1 MGIAVKCARVGNK
14 ILSFIAMV
22 LVLIMLL
29 YGGYS
34 LWNTIMI
41 YRGAFSSNDLL
52 KYQPTGDGPNSI
64 TLGELMKLNKD
75 VVGWI
80 KIFDTHISYPVVQ
93 GKDNQEY
100 LNKDVFGEFSF
111 SGSIFLD
118 YRNACD
124 FTDSYSIIYGHHM
137 EYGAMFGDVVEFK
150 NDDYFQEHK
159 TGALFFLTDVVI
171 VIASA
176 FVFRNIDKAL
186 YAGIVVIITSVV
198 LDVVLYGRDE
208 AKLIYIISDHAEKI
222 AGRLLEELDIGVTY
236 VQGSGAYSGKE
247 KSVIMC
253 AMKKNISP
261 KAEEI
266 VKEEDPLAFMIVTSA
281 TEIFGEGY
289 KSYFSEKL

>member
-159 TGALFFLTDVVI
+159 TGALFLLDDTYKITLFACVETQEFNNKIYNPI
-171 VIASA
+171 VQGKDNLDTLLKYIKDEA
-176 FVFRNIDKAL
+176 VQYRDIPLNHDDKIIGLSTCAE
-186 YAGIVVIITSVV
+186 AGTNERVV
-198 LDVVLYGRDE
+198 LF
-208 AKLIYIISDHAEKI
+208 
-222 AGRLLEELDIGVTY
+222 GRLD
-236 VQGSGAYSGKE
+236 K
-247 KSVIMC
+247 
-253 AMKKNISP
+253 
-261 KAEEI
+261 
-266 VKEEDPLAFMIVTSA
+266 
-281 TEIFGEGY
+281 
-289 KSYFSEKL
+289 

>member
-1 MGIAVKCARVGNK
+1 
-14 ILSFIAMV
+14 MV

-80 KIFDTHISYPVVQ
+80 TIFDTHISYPVVQ

-100 LNKDVFGEFSF
+100 LNKDVFGKFSF

-159 TGALFFLTDVVI
+159 TGALFLLDDTYKITLFACVETQEFNNKIYNPTVQGKDNLDTLLKYIKDEAVQYRDI
-171 VIASA
+171 SL
-176 FVFRNIDKAL
+176 NHDDKIIGISTCAE
-186 YAGIVVIITSVV
+186 AGTNERVV
-198 LDVVLYGRDE
+198 LF
-208 AKLIYIISDHAEKI
+208 
-222 AGRLLEELDIGVTY
+222 GRLD
-236 VQGSGAYSGKE
+236 K
-247 KSVIMC
+247 
-253 AMKKNISP
+253 
-261 KAEEI
+261 
-266 VKEEDPLAFMIVTSA
+266 
-281 TEIFGEGY
+281 
-289 KSYFSEKL
+289 

>member
-1 MGIAVKCARVGNK
+1 MGIAVKCAWVGNK

-159 TGALFFLTDVVI
+159 TGALFLLDDTYKITLFACVETQEFNNKIYNPI
-171 VIASA
+171 VQGKDNLDTLLKYIKDEA
-176 FVFRNIDKAL
+176 VQYRDIPLNHDDKIIGLSTCAE
-186 YAGIVVIITSVV
+186 AGTNERVV
-198 LDVVLYGRDE
+198 LF
-208 AKLIYIISDHAEKI
+208 
-222 AGRLLEELDIGVTY
+222 GRLD
-236 VQGSGAYSGKE
+236 K
-247 KSVIMC
+247 
-253 AMKKNISP
+253 
-261 KAEEI
+261 
-266 VKEEDPLAFMIVTSA
+266 
-281 TEIFGEGY
+281 
-289 KSYFSEKL
+289 

>member
-159 TGALFFLTDVVI
+159 TGALFLLDDTYKITLFACVETQEFNNKIYNPI
-171 VIASA
+171 VQGKDNLDTLLKYIKDEAVQYRDISL
-176 FVFRNIDKAL
+176 NHDDKIIGISTCAE
-186 YAGIVVIITSVV
+186 AGTNERVV
-198 LDVVLYGRDE
+198 LF
-208 AKLIYIISDHAEKI
+208 
-222 AGRLLEELDIGVTY
+222 GRLD
-236 VQGSGAYSGKE
+236 K
-247 KSVIMC
+247 
-253 AMKKNISP
+253 
-261 KAEEI
+261 
-266 VKEEDPLAFMIVTSA
+266 
-281 TEIFGEGY
+281 
-289 KSYFSEKL
+289 

>member
-1 MGIAVKCARVGNK
+1 
-14 ILSFIAMV
+14 MV
-22 LVLIMLL
+22 LVMIMLL

-159 TGALFFLTDVVI
+159 TGALFLLDDTYKITLFACVETQEFNNKIYNPI
-171 VIASA
+171 VQGKDNLDTLLKYIKDEAVQYRDISL
-176 FVFRNIDKAL
+176 NHDDKIIGLSTCAE
-186 YAGIVVIITSVV
+186 AGTNERVV
-198 LDVVLYGRDE
+198 LF
-208 AKLIYIISDHAEKI
+208 
-222 AGRLLEELDIGVTY
+222 GRLD
-236 VQGSGAYSGKE
+236 K
-247 KSVIMC
+247 
-253 AMKKNISP
+253 
-261 KAEEI
+261 
-266 VKEEDPLAFMIVTSA
+266 
-281 TEIFGEGY
+281 
-289 KSYFSEKL
+289 

>member
-1 MGIAVKCARVGNK
+1 
-14 ILSFIAMV
+14 MV
-22 LVLIMLL
+22 LALIMLL

-80 KIFDTHISYPVVQ
+80 TIFDTHISYPVVQ

-159 TGALFFLTDVVI
+159 TGALFLLDDTYKITLFACVETQEFNNKIYNPI
-171 VIASA
+171 VQGKDNLDTLLKYIKDEAVQYRDISL
-176 FVFRNIDKAL
+176 NHDDKIIGLSTCAE
-186 YAGIVVIITSVV
+186 AGTNERVV
-198 LDVVLYGRDE
+198 LF
-208 AKLIYIISDHAEKI
+208 
-222 AGRLLEELDIGVTY
+222 GRLD
-236 VQGSGAYSGKE
+236 K
-247 KSVIMC
+247 
-253 AMKKNISP
+253 
-261 KAEEI
+261 
-266 VKEEDPLAFMIVTSA
+266 
-281 TEIFGEGY
+281 
-289 KSYFSEKL
+289 

>member
-159 TGALFFLTDVVI
+159 TGALFLLDDTYKITLFACVETQEFNNKIYNPI
-171 VIASA
+171 VQGKD
-176 FVFRNIDKAL
+176 NIDTLLKYIKDEAVQYRDISL
-186 YAGIVVIITSVV
+186 NHDDKIIGLSTCAEAGTNERVV
-198 LDVVLYGRDE
+198 LF
-208 AKLIYIISDHAEKI
+208 
-222 AGRLLEELDIGVTY
+222 GRLD
-236 VQGSGAYSGKE
+236 K
-247 KSVIMC
+247 
-253 AMKKNISP
+253 
-261 KAEEI
+261 
-266 VKEEDPLAFMIVTSA
+266 
-281 TEIFGEGY
+281 
-289 KSYFSEKL
+289 

>member
-159 TGALFFLTDVVI
+159 TGALFLLDDTYKITLFACVETQEFNNKIYNPI
-171 VIASA
+171 VQGKDNLDTLLKYIKDEAVQYRDISL
-176 FVFRNIDKAL
+176 NHDDKIIGLSTCAE
-186 YAGIVVIITSVV
+186 AGTNERVV
-198 LDVVLYGRDE
+198 LF
-208 AKLIYIISDHAEKI
+208 
-222 AGRLLEELDIGVTY
+222 GRLD
-236 VQGSGAYSGKE
+236 K
-247 KSVIMC
+247 
-253 AMKKNISP
+253 
-261 KAEEI
+261 
-266 VKEEDPLAFMIVTSA
+266 
-281 TEIFGEGY
+281 
-289 KSYFSEKL
+289 

>member
-1 MGIAVKCARVGNK
+1 
-14 ILSFIAMV
+14 
-22 LVLIMLL
+22 
-29 YGGYS
+29 
-34 LWNTIMI
+34 MI

-159 TGALFFLTDVVI
+159 TGALFLLDDTYKITLFACVDKNVVI
-171 VIASA
+171 SENKSTTCTNSRDLTPTGLNNRAKPFIILLGCALLAVAC
-176 FVFRNIDKAL
+176 FVAGKKGKFR
-186 YAGIVVIITSVV
+186 
-198 LDVVLYGRDE
+198 
-208 AKLIYIISDHAEKI
+208 KL
-222 AGRLLEELDIGVTY
+222 G
-236 VQGSGAYSGKE
+236 
-247 KSVIMC
+247 
-253 AMKKNISP
+253 
-261 KAEEI
+261 
-266 VKEEDPLAFMIVTSA
+266 
-281 TEIFGEGY
+281 
-289 KSYFSEKL
+289 

>member
-1 MGIAVKCARVGNK
+1 
-14 ILSFIAMV
+14 MV

-118 YRNACD
+118 YRNDCD

-159 TGALFFLTDVVI
+159 TGALFLLDDTYKITLFACVETQEFNNKIYNPI
-171 VIASA
+171 VQGKDNLDTLLKYIKDEAVQYRDISL
-176 FVFRNIDKAL
+176 NHDDKIIGLSTCAE
-186 YAGIVVIITSVV
+186 AGTNERVV
-198 LDVVLYGRDE
+198 LF
-208 AKLIYIISDHAEKI
+208 
-222 AGRLLEELDIGVTY
+222 GRLD
-236 VQGSGAYSGKE
+236 K
-247 KSVIMC
+247 
-253 AMKKNISP
+253 
-261 KAEEI
+261 
-266 VKEEDPLAFMIVTSA
+266 
-281 TEIFGEGY
+281 
-289 KSYFSEKL
+289 

>member
-1 MGIAVKCARVGNK
+1 VGIAVKCARVGNK

-80 KIFDTHISYPVVQ
+80 TIFDTHISYPVVQ

-159 TGALFFLTDVVI
+159 TGALFLLDDTYKITLFACVETQEFNNKIYNPI
-171 VIASA
+171 VQGKDNLDTLLKYIKDEAVQYRDISL
-176 FVFRNIDKAL
+176 NHDDKIIGLSTCAE
-186 YAGIVVIITSVV
+186 AGTNERVV
-198 LDVVLYGRDE
+198 LF
-208 AKLIYIISDHAEKI
+208 
-222 AGRLLEELDIGVTY
+222 GRLD
-236 VQGSGAYSGKE
+236 K
-247 KSVIMC
+247 
-253 AMKKNISP
+253 
-261 KAEEI
+261 
-266 VKEEDPLAFMIVTSA
+266 
-281 TEIFGEGY
+281 
-289 KSYFSEKL
+289 

>member
-1 MGIAVKCARVGNK
+1 VGIAVKCARVGNK

-80 KIFDTHISYPVVQ
+80 TIFDTHISYPVVQ

-100 LNKDVFGEFSF
+100 LNKDVFGKFSF

-159 TGALFFLTDVVI
+159 TGALFLLDDTYKITLFACVETQEFNNKIYNPTVQGKDNLDTLLKYIKDEAVQYRDI
-171 VIASA
+171 SL
-176 FVFRNIDKAL
+176 NHDDKIIGLSTCAE
-186 YAGIVVIITSVV
+186 AGTNERVV
-198 LDVVLYGRDE
+198 LF
-208 AKLIYIISDHAEKI
+208 
-222 AGRLLEELDIGVTY
+222 GRLD
-236 VQGSGAYSGKE
+236 K
-247 KSVIMC
+247 
-253 AMKKNISP
+253 
-261 KAEEI
+261 
-266 VKEEDPLAFMIVTSA
+266 
-281 TEIFGEGY
+281 
-289 KSYFSEKL
+289 

>member
-118 YRNACD
+118 YRNVCD

-159 TGALFFLTDVVI
+159 TGALFLLGDTYKITLFACVETQEFNNKIYNPI
-171 VIASA
+171 VQGKDNLDTLLKYIKDEAVQYRDISL
-176 FVFRNIDKAL
+176 NHDDKIIGLSTCAE
-186 YAGIVVIITSVV
+186 AGTNERVV
-198 LDVVLYGRDE
+198 LF
-208 AKLIYIISDHAEKI
+208 
-222 AGRLLEELDIGVTY
+222 GRLD
-236 VQGSGAYSGKE
+236 K
-247 KSVIMC
+247 
-253 AMKKNISP
+253 
-261 KAEEI
+261 
-266 VKEEDPLAFMIVTSA
+266 
-281 TEIFGEGY
+281 
-289 KSYFSEKL
+289 

>member
-159 TGALFFLTDVVI
+159 TGALFLLDDTYKITLFACVETQEFDNKIYNPI
-171 VIASA
+171 VQGKDNLDTLLKYIKDEAVQYRDISL
-176 FVFRNIDKAL
+176 NHDDKIIGLSTCAE
-186 YAGIVVIITSVV
+186 AGTNERVV
-198 LDVVLYGRDE
+198 LF
-208 AKLIYIISDHAEKI
+208 
-222 AGRLLEELDIGVTY
+222 GRLD
-236 VQGSGAYSGKE
+236 K
-247 KSVIMC
+247 
-253 AMKKNISP
+253 
-261 KAEEI
+261 
-266 VKEEDPLAFMIVTSA
+266 
-281 TEIFGEGY
+281 
-289 KSYFSEKL
+289 

>member
-1 MGIAVKCARVGNK
+1 MGIAVKCAWVGNK

-159 TGALFFLTDVVI
+159 TGALFLLDDTYKITLFACVETQEFDNKIYNPI
-171 VIASA
+171 VQGKDNLDTLLKYIKDEAVQYRDISL
-176 FVFRNIDKAL
+176 NHDDKIIGLSTCAE
-186 YAGIVVIITSVV
+186 AGTNERVV
-198 LDVVLYGRDE
+198 LF
-208 AKLIYIISDHAEKI
+208 
-222 AGRLLEELDIGVTY
+222 GRLD
-236 VQGSGAYSGKE
+236 K
-247 KSVIMC
+247 
-253 AMKKNISP
+253 
-261 KAEEI
+261 
-266 VKEEDPLAFMIVTSA
+266 
-281 TEIFGEGY
+281 
-289 KSYFSEKL
+289 

>member
-1 MGIAVKCARVGNK
+1 
-14 ILSFIAMV
+14 MV

-137 EYGAMFGDVVEFK
+137 EYGVMFGDVVEFK

-159 TGALFFLTDVVI
+159 TGALFLLDDTYKITLFACVETQEFNNKIYNPI
-171 VIASA
+171 VQGKDNLDTLLKYIKDEAVQYRDISL
-176 FVFRNIDKAL
+176 NHDDKIIGLSTCAE
-186 YAGIVVIITSVV
+186 AGTNERVV
-198 LDVVLYGRDE
+198 LF
-208 AKLIYIISDHAEKI
+208 
-222 AGRLLEELDIGVTY
+222 GRLD
-236 VQGSGAYSGKE
+236 K
-247 KSVIMC
+247 
-253 AMKKNISP
+253 
-261 KAEEI
+261 
-266 VKEEDPLAFMIVTSA
+266 
-281 TEIFGEGY
+281 
-289 KSYFSEKL
+289 

>member
-1 MGIAVKCARVGNK
+1 
-14 ILSFIAMV
+14 
-22 LVLIMLL
+22 MLL

-159 TGALFFLTDVVI
+159 TGALFLLDDTYKITLFACVETQEFDNKIYNPI
-171 VIASA
+171 VQGKDNLDTLLKYIKDEAVQYRDISL
-176 FVFRNIDKAL
+176 NHDDKIIGLSTCAE
-186 YAGIVVIITSVV
+186 AGTNERVV
-198 LDVVLYGRDE
+198 LF
-208 AKLIYIISDHAEKI
+208 
-222 AGRLLEELDIGVTY
+222 GRLD
-236 VQGSGAYSGKE
+236 K
-247 KSVIMC
+247 
-253 AMKKNISP
+253 
-261 KAEEI
+261 
-266 VKEEDPLAFMIVTSA
+266 
-281 TEIFGEGY
+281 
-289 KSYFSEKL
+289 

>member
-1 MGIAVKCARVGNK
+1 MGIAVKCAWVGNK

-159 TGALFFLTDVVI
+159 TGALFLLDDTYKITLFACIETQEFNNKIYNPI
-171 VIASA
+171 VQGKDNLDTLLKYIKDEAVQYRDISL
-176 FVFRNIDKAL
+176 NHDDKIIGLSTCAE
-186 YAGIVVIITSVV
+186 AGTNERVV
-198 LDVVLYGRDE
+198 LF
-208 AKLIYIISDHAEKI
+208 
-222 AGRLLEELDIGVTY
+222 GRLD
-236 VQGSGAYSGKE
+236 K
-247 KSVIMC
+247 
-253 AMKKNISP
+253 
-261 KAEEI
+261 
-266 VKEEDPLAFMIVTSA
+266 
-281 TEIFGEGY
+281 
-289 KSYFSEKL
+289 

>member
-80 KIFDTHISYPVVQ
+80 TIFDTHISYPVVQ

-100 LNKDVFGEFSF
+100 LNKDVFGKFSF

-150 NDDYFQEHK
+150 NDDYFKEHK
-159 TGALFFLTDVVI
+159 TGALFLLDDTYKITLFACVETQEFNNKIYNPTVQGKDNLDTLLKYIKDEAVQYRDI
-171 VIASA
+171 PL
-176 FVFRNIDKAL
+176 NHDDKIIGISTCAE
-186 YAGIVVIITSVV
+186 AGTNERVV
-198 LDVVLYGRDE
+198 LF
-208 AKLIYIISDHAEKI
+208 
-222 AGRLLEELDIGVTY
+222 GRLD
-236 VQGSGAYSGKE
+236 K
-247 KSVIMC
+247 
-253 AMKKNISP
+253 
-261 KAEEI
+261 
-266 VKEEDPLAFMIVTSA
+266 
-281 TEIFGEGY
+281 
-289 KSYFSEKL
+289 

>member
-1 MGIAVKCARVGNK
+1 MGIAVKCAWVGNK

-159 TGALFFLTDVVI
+159 TGALFLLDDTYKITLFACVETQEFNNKIYNPI
-171 VIASA
+171 VQGKDNLDTLLKYIKDEAVQYRDISL
-176 FVFRNIDKAL
+176 NHDDKIIGLSTCAE
-186 YAGIVVIITSVV
+186 AGTNERVV
-198 LDVVLYGRDE
+198 LF
-208 AKLIYIISDHAEKI
+208 
-222 AGRLLEELDIGVTY
+222 GRLD
-236 VQGSGAYSGKE
+236 K
-247 KSVIMC
+247 
-253 AMKKNISP
+253 
-261 KAEEI
+261 
-266 VKEEDPLAFMIVTSA
+266 
-281 TEIFGEGY
+281 
-289 KSYFSEKL
+289 

>member
-159 TGALFFLTDVVI
+159 TGALFLLDDTYKITLFACVETQEFNNKIYNPI
-171 VIASA
+171 VQGKDNLDTLLKYINDEAVQYRDISL
-176 FVFRNIDKAL
+176 NHDDKIIGLSTCAE
-186 YAGIVVIITSVV
+186 AGTNERVV
-198 LDVVLYGRDE
+198 LF
-208 AKLIYIISDHAEKI
+208 
-222 AGRLLEELDIGVTY
+222 GRLD
-236 VQGSGAYSGKE
+236 K
-247 KSVIMC
+247 
-253 AMKKNISP
+253 
-261 KAEEI
+261 
-266 VKEEDPLAFMIVTSA
+266 
-281 TEIFGEGY
+281 
-289 KSYFSEKL
+289 

>member
-159 TGALFFLTDVVI
+159 TGALFLLDDTYKITLFACVETQEFDNKIYNPIVQGKDNLDTFLKYIKDEAVQYRDI
-171 VIASA
+171 SL
-176 FVFRNIDKAL
+176 NHDDKIIGLSTCAE
-186 YAGIVVIITSVV
+186 AGTNERVV
-198 LDVVLYGRDE
+198 LF
-208 AKLIYIISDHAEKI
+208 
-222 AGRLLEELDIGVTY
+222 GRLD
-236 VQGSGAYSGKE
+236 K
-247 KSVIMC
+247 
-253 AMKKNISP
+253 
-261 KAEEI
+261 
-266 VKEEDPLAFMIVTSA
+266 
-281 TEIFGEGY
+281 
-289 KSYFSEKL
+289 

>member
-1 MGIAVKCARVGNK
+1 
-14 ILSFIAMV
+14 
-22 LVLIMLL
+22 MLL

-159 TGALFFLTDVVI
+159 TGALFLLDDTYKITLFACVETQEFNNKIYNPI
-171 VIASA
+171 VQGKDNLDTLLKYIKDEAVQYRDISL
-176 FVFRNIDKAL
+176 NHDDKIIGLSTCAE
-186 YAGIVVIITSVV
+186 AGTNERVV
-198 LDVVLYGRDE
+198 LF
-208 AKLIYIISDHAEKI
+208 
-222 AGRLLEELDIGVTY
+222 GRLD
-236 VQGSGAYSGKE
+236 K
-247 KSVIMC
+247 
-253 AMKKNISP
+253 
-261 KAEEI
+261 
-266 VKEEDPLAFMIVTSA
+266 
-281 TEIFGEGY
+281 
-289 KSYFSEKL
+289 

>member
-1 MGIAVKCARVGNK
+1 
-14 ILSFIAMV
+14 MV

-80 KIFDTHISYPVVQ
+80 TIFDTHISYPVVQ

-159 TGALFFLTDVVI
+159 TGALFLLDDTYKITLFACVETQEFNNKIYNPI
-171 VIASA
+171 VQGKDNLDTLLKYIKDEAVQYRDISL
-176 FVFRNIDKAL
+176 NHDDKIIGLSTCAE
-186 YAGIVVIITSVV
+186 AGTNERVV
-198 LDVVLYGRDE
+198 LF
-208 AKLIYIISDHAEKI
+208 
-222 AGRLLEELDIGVTY
+222 GRLD
-236 VQGSGAYSGKE
+236 K
-247 KSVIMC
+247 
-253 AMKKNISP
+253 
-261 KAEEI
+261 
-266 VKEEDPLAFMIVTSA
+266 
-281 TEIFGEGY
+281 
-289 KSYFSEKL
+289 

>member
-1 MGIAVKCARVGNK
+1 
-14 ILSFIAMV
+14 MV

-80 KIFDTHISYPVVQ
+80 KIFETHISYPVVQ

-159 TGALFFLTDVVI
+159 TGALFLLDDTYKITLFACVETQEFNNKIYNPI
-171 VIASA
+171 VQGKDNLDTLLKYIKDEAVQYRDISL
-176 FVFRNIDKAL
+176 NHDDKIIGLSTCAE
-186 YAGIVVIITSVV
+186 AGTNERVV
-198 LDVVLYGRDE
+198 LF
-208 AKLIYIISDHAEKI
+208 
-222 AGRLLEELDIGVTY
+222 GRLD
-236 VQGSGAYSGKE
+236 K
-247 KSVIMC
+247 
-253 AMKKNISP
+253 
-261 KAEEI
+261 
-266 VKEEDPLAFMIVTSA
+266 
-281 TEIFGEGY
+281 
-289 KSYFSEKL
+289 

>member
-14 ILSFIAMV
+14 ILSFISMV

-80 KIFDTHISYPVVQ
+80 TIFDTHISYPVVQ

-100 LNKDVFGEFSF
+100 LNKDVFGKFSF

-159 TGALFFLTDVVI
+159 TGALFLLDDTYKITLFACVETQEFNNKIYNPTVQGKDNLDTLLKYIKDEAVQYRDI
-171 VIASA
+171 PL
-176 FVFRNIDKAL
+176 NHDDKIIGISTCAE
-186 YAGIVVIITSVV
+186 AGTNERVV
-198 LDVVLYGRDE
+198 LF
-208 AKLIYIISDHAEKI
+208 
-222 AGRLLEELDIGVTY
+222 GRLD
-236 VQGSGAYSGKE
+236 K
-247 KSVIMC
+247 
-253 AMKKNISP
+253 
-261 KAEEI
+261 
-266 VKEEDPLAFMIVTSA
+266 
-281 TEIFGEGY
+281 
-289 KSYFSEKL
+289 

>member
-1 MGIAVKCARVGNK
+1 
-14 ILSFIAMV
+14 MV

-159 TGALFFLTDVVI
+159 TGALFLLDDTYKITLFACVETQEFNNKIYNPI
-171 VIASA
+171 VQGKD
-176 FVFRNIDKAL
+176 NIDTLLKYIKDEAVQYRDISL
-186 YAGIVVIITSVV
+186 NHDDKIIGLSTCAEAGTNERVV
-198 LDVVLYGRDE
+198 LF
-208 AKLIYIISDHAEKI
+208 
-222 AGRLLEELDIGVTY
+222 GRLD
-236 VQGSGAYSGKE
+236 K
-247 KSVIMC
+247 
-253 AMKKNISP
+253 
-261 KAEEI
+261 
-266 VKEEDPLAFMIVTSA
+266 
-281 TEIFGEGY
+281 
-289 KSYFSEKL
+289 

>member
-1 MGIAVKCARVGNK
+1 MGIAVKCARVGNE

-159 TGALFFLTDVVI
+159 TGALFLLDDTYKITLFACVETQEFNNKIYNPI
-171 VIASA
+171 VQGKDNLDTLLKYIKDEAVQYRDISL
-176 FVFRNIDKAL
+176 NHDDKIIGLSTCAE
-186 YAGIVVIITSVV
+186 AGTNERVV
-198 LDVVLYGRDE
+198 LF
-208 AKLIYIISDHAEKI
+208 
-222 AGRLLEELDIGVTY
+222 GRLD
-236 VQGSGAYSGKE
+236 K
-247 KSVIMC
+247 
-253 AMKKNISP
+253 
-261 KAEEI
+261 
-266 VKEEDPLAFMIVTSA
+266 
-281 TEIFGEGY
+281 
-289 KSYFSEKL
+289 

>member
-1 MGIAVKCARVGNK
+1 
-14 ILSFIAMV
+14 MV

-80 KIFDTHISYPVVQ
+80 TIFDTHISYPVVQ

-118 YRNACD
+118 YRDACD

-159 TGALFFLTDVVI
+159 TGALFLLDDTYKITLFACVETQEFNNKIYNPI
-171 VIASA
+171 VQGKDNLDTLLKYIKDEAVQYRDISL
-176 FVFRNIDKAL
+176 NHDDKIIGLSTCAE
-186 YAGIVVIITSVV
+186 AGTNERVV
-198 LDVVLYGRDE
+198 LF
-208 AKLIYIISDHAEKI
+208 
-222 AGRLLEELDIGVTY
+222 GRLD
-236 VQGSGAYSGKE
+236 K
-247 KSVIMC
+247 
-253 AMKKNISP
+253 
-261 KAEEI
+261 
-266 VKEEDPLAFMIVTSA
+266 
-281 TEIFGEGY
+281 
-289 KSYFSEKL
+289 

>member
-100 LNKDVFGEFSF
+100 LNKDVFGKFSF

-159 TGALFFLTDVVI
+159 TGALFLLDDTYKITLFACVETQEFNNKIYNPTVQGKDNLDTLLKYIKDEAVQYRDI
-171 VIASA
+171 SL
-176 FVFRNIDKAL
+176 NHDDKIIGLSTCAE
-186 YAGIVVIITSVV
+186 AGTNERVV
-198 LDVVLYGRDE
+198 LF
-208 AKLIYIISDHAEKI
+208 
-222 AGRLLEELDIGVTY
+222 GRLD
-236 VQGSGAYSGKE
+236 K
-247 KSVIMC
+247 
-253 AMKKNISP
+253 
-261 KAEEI
+261 
-266 VKEEDPLAFMIVTSA
+266 
-281 TEIFGEGY
+281 
-289 KSYFSEKL
+289 

>member
-1 MGIAVKCARVGNK
+1 
-14 ILSFIAMV
+14 MV

-64 TLGELMKLNKD
+64 TLGELTKLNKD

-159 TGALFFLTDVVI
+159 TGALFLLDDTYKITLFACVETQEFNNKIYNPI
-171 VIASA
+171 VQGKDNLDTLLKYIKDEAVQYRDISL
-176 FVFRNIDKAL
+176 NHDDKIIGLSTCAE
-186 YAGIVVIITSVV
+186 AGTNERVV
-198 LDVVLYGRDE
+198 LF
-208 AKLIYIISDHAEKI
+208 
-222 AGRLLEELDIGVTY
+222 GRLD
-236 VQGSGAYSGKE
+236 K
-247 KSVIMC
+247 
-253 AMKKNISP
+253 
-261 KAEEI
+261 
-266 VKEEDPLAFMIVTSA
+266 
-281 TEIFGEGY
+281 
-289 KSYFSEKL
+289 

>member
-159 TGALFFLTDVVI
+159 TGALFLLEDTYKITLFACVETQEFNNKIYNPI
-171 VIASA
+171 VQGKDNLDTLLKYIKDEAVQYRDISL
-176 FVFRNIDKAL
+176 NHDDKIIGLSTCAE
-186 YAGIVVIITSVV
+186 AGTNERVV
-198 LDVVLYGRDE
+198 LF
-208 AKLIYIISDHAEKI
+208 
-222 AGRLLEELDIGVTY
+222 GRLD
-236 VQGSGAYSGKE
+236 K
-247 KSVIMC
+247 
-253 AMKKNISP
+253 
-261 KAEEI
+261 
-266 VKEEDPLAFMIVTSA
+266 
-281 TEIFGEGY
+281 
-289 KSYFSEKL
+289 